1 MLHKELKKQII
12 NKVKNTKKQSCR
24 SDSLKNLL
32 DPKMSAVIDSNYNF
46 LQSFLYYYLEK
57 DKNTNKY

>member
-1 MLHKELKKQII
+1 MLHKGLKKQII
-12 NKVKNTKKQSCR
+12 NKVKNTKKQSYR

-32 DPKMSAVIDSNYNF
+32 DPKISVVIDSNYNF